1 MHCASLG
8 EFEQGRPVLEALKA
22 QYPQYQVALSFFSPS
37 GYEIRKNYPQA
48 DFVFYLPVDSPKNAK
63 RLLEMLN
70 PQLVLWVKYEYWF
83 YFLTEINKRNIP
95 LFLISGIF
103 RRSQPF
109 FRWYGGLWLE
119 MLSCFTRLFV
129 QNQTSADLLES
140 IDVKKYEL
148 TGDTRFDRVV
158 SVAASSPGIPAIE
171 NWLKGRRAL
180 VAGSTWEEDIIEL
193 SHFVKKRKDLAFII
207 APHEILEENIKK
219 ITRVFPQSVLYSR
232 LSQSNPGD
240 GDAYVLIIDNIGMLS
255 VLYRY
260 AEVCFVGGGYS
271 ANGVHNVLEAA
282 VYGRPVFFGPEHEK
296 FQETIDLL
304 ACGGA
309 FSPENPLDL
318 EKELSNLFS
327 NKSALDAAGLAAGKY
342 VREKQGATRKILDY
356 IQRNRLLTN

>member
-63 RLLEMLN
+63 RLLGMLN
-70 PQLVLWVKYEYWF
+70 PQLVLWVKYEYWY

-95 LFLISGIF
+95 LLLISGIF
-103 RRSQPF
+103 RKSQPF
-109 FRWYGGLWLE
+109 FRWYGGLWLK
-119 MLSCFTRLFV
+119 MLACFTRLFV
-129 QNQTSADLLES
+129 QNQTSVELLES
-140 IDVKKYEL
+140 IDVKGYEL
-148 TGDTRFDRVV
+148 AGDTRFDRVI

-171 NWLKGRRAL
+171 HWLRGRRAL

-193 SHFVKKRKDLAFII
+193 SHFVQKRKDLAFII

-240 GDAYVLIIDNIGMLS
+240 GDAHVLIIDNIGMLS

-260 AEVCFVGGGYS
+260 GEVCFVGGGYS

-282 VYGRPVFFGPEHEK
+282 VYGKPVCFGPEHEK

-304 ACGGA
+304 TCGGA

-318 EKELSNLFS
+318 EKELSKLFS

-342 VREKQGATRKILDY
+342 VREKQGATKKILDY